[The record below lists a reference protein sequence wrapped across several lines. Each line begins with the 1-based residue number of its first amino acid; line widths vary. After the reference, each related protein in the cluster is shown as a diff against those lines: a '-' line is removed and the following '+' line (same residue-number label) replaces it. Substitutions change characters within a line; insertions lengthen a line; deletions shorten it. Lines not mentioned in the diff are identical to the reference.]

1 LKVKSGR
8 SEHDAARIAHKRS
21 DPFCCKEKK
30 RQISIKIVEQ
40 MSLVTLF
47 IVSLSKV
54 TIGEREG
61 GWDRRA
67 LPPYSYHHTSH
78 HSQS

>member
-1 LKVKSGR
+1 LLQR
-8 SEHDAARIAHKRS
+8 E
-21 DPFCCKEKK
+21 K

-54 TIGEREG
+54 TIGERED

-67 LPPYSYHHTSH
+67 LPPYSYHHTILKVEVLNVNLTGSWK
-78 HSQS
+78 QV